1 MRNITPGQQK
11 RFSTREVREIMISVI
26 VLSLA
31 FMVMFCRSGSVKN
44 YFEYYLGNIWVIGMF
59 LIMFVLVMLSFVLH
73 EMGHKFVAQ
82 DMGYWSEYR
91 MYPMGL
97 FLSLVISMFGF
108 LIAAPGAVYISG
120 RNISGKDNGKIS
132 IAGPLVNMV
141 LAVIGIAGCLLLNHS
156 AFVVPFYLLMSL
168 NGSLALFNMLP
179 FPPLDGSK
187 ILAWDKKI
195 YFVCLAISVLLF
207 ASFWLM
213 PTLYW
218 A

>member
-1 MRNITPGQQK
+1 MLFVDADCLLESSRLSRNHN
-11 RFSTREVREIMISVI
+11 
-26 VLSLA
+26 A
-31 FMVMFCRSGSVKN
+31 H
-44 YFEYYLGNIWVIGMF
+44 EYAVEDADNQANPEAPLGPFAGF
-59 LIMFVLVMLSFVLH
+59 LRRL
-73 EMGHKFVAQ
+73 
-82 DMGYWSEYR
+82 
-91 MYPMGL
+91 
-97 FLSLVISMFGF
+97 FGF

-187 ILAWDKKI
+187 ILAWDKRI

>member
-11 RFSTREVREIMISVI
+11 RFSMREVREIMISVI

-97 FLSLVISMFGF
+97 FLSLVMSMFGF

-156 AFVVPFYLLMSL
+156 AFVVPF
-168 NGSLALFNMLP
+168 
-179 FPPLDGSK
+179 
-187 ILAWDKKI
+187 
-195 YFVCLAISVLLF
+195 
-207 ASFWLM
+207 
-213 PTLYW
+213 
-218 A
+218 